1 MRQER
6 AVTQHEYCL
15 KDTETIVSKT
25 DLQGNITYVN
35 QDFIR
40 ISGYSAD
47 ELMGAPQNIVRHPD
61 MPKEAFYDLWHTL
74 RSGKA

>member
-1 MRQER
+1 M
-6 AVTQHEYCL
+6 TQHEYCL

-47 ELMGAPQNIVRHPD
+47 ELMGAPRTSCATPTC
-61 MPKEAFYDLWHTL
+61 PKKRFTIC
-74 RSGKA
+74 GTPCKAARPGPGL